1 MLSSFFVFLSL
12 LFPSCGQKTEAQIHN
27 FYHAKPQR
35 RKGSKKEKTHRLSLC
50 SRLRVDRNDFFF
62 APLRLRVI
70 KKYLNAPSYCQA
82 TTRASCAKTLR
93 KPIGQIAFGDGGVE
107 GGAFGHDAVVEDHA
121 VGVQA
126 AAGAPVVAFV

>member
-35 RKGSKKEKTHRLSLC
+35 RKGSKKEKTHRLPLC
-50 SRLRVDRNDFFF
+50 SRLQVDRNDFFF

-70 KKYLNAPSYCQA
+70 KNYLNAPSYCQA
-82 TTRASCAKTLR
+82 TTPT
-93 KPIGQIAFGDGGVE
+93 F
-107 GGAFGHDAVVEDHA
+107 
-121 VGVQA
+121 
-126 AAGAPVVAFV
+126 